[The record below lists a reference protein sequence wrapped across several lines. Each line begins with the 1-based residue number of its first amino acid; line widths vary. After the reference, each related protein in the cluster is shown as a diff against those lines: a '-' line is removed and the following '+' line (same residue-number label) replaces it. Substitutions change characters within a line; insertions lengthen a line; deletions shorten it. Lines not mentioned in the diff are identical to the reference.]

1 MVVLIKK
8 WRFLATGKWKI
19 LQHHDC
25 LCSACLRLPIKDP
38 SMQMFIPLCNKYYI
52 PISVAKCVGKPA
64 AELVNPMYFS
74 WYRHY
79 VFNASHPFLMVKPTP
94 WASDFGQFLPRPAQ
108 TSWVFRFESS
118 PLLKGFERLFQSGST
133 ACSMIRLPVSPD

>member
-52 PISVAKCVGKPA
+52 PISVAKCVCKPA

-118 PLLKGFERLFQSGST
+118 PLLKGFERLFQSGSS
-133 ACSMIRLPVSPD
+133 ACSMIRLPISPD